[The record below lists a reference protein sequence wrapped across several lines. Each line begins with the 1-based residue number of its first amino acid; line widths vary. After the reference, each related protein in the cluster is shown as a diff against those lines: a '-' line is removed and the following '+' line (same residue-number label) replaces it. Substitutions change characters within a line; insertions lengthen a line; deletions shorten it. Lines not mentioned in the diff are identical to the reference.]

1 MGADVSGGTATADAD
16 LRRLQAEVAS
26 LRDATTRLRSDL
38 LLETDLRGGSIAV
51 VERRVYSEL
60 AFEVAKLRQEAAE
73 RLSSPTA
80 RNAAAEQAALREATE
95 RRLAGLEEQR
105 PLLASTRE
113 LVAGVLVDTR
123 EPASGL
129 SQLRKEAE
137 DRTTKFEAELRAELR
152 SSREESCRRLAA
164 LETERSAF
172 VASADLASELSNL
185 RQETGDRFAGLGTH
199 TSAQE
204 LASELGKL
212 RGESES
218 RFAKLEDELRAE
230 LGRLKQES
238 GQRAH
243 ALEALE
249 IEQRSRAASGALASE
264 LARLRGEAEG
274 RLAALE
280 LQKPTHELAS
290 ELAMLRAEAES
301 RFTEIDGELRV
312 ELCRLRD
319 ESGQRLYTLEI
330 GMKSQAASEDVA
342 PQLAKLQRETE
353 DRFAVLNAKMPGQAL
368 AAELAALRTESET
381 RLTGLEGEMASE
393 VSKLRHESE
402 VRFAHLAAQ
411 KIAPAFS
418 GELAS
423 ELAKLHEGSERRCSE
438 LEAQHKSWA
447 GSLSLEMMSLKSI
460 VGNGDA
466 DVSSRMK
473 SVSERVTELA
483 LSATASE
490 AKAKAGDDALSAK
503 IVALEQS
510 LNGKVEAADAALG
523 RKIEALEQGA
533 AKAGRQL
540 DAERERANECWVSL
554 EKECATKVARS
565 DVDAALEA
573 FARERLGQTALA
585 ADLKSVSERL
595 STLSLDVNAND
606 TKAKSESEA
615 LAKQV
620 LVLQQS
626 FNASARNLLEATR
639 RLDAKA
645 AKEDLDAAIERLGA
659 VESAVEPLGKADA
672 SELPKLQAMVADCV
686 SKNVGLIER
695 AEEHLQRVEAID
707 GTVRVQQTLIDGLDR
722 TLQDHKAIDGAVWMQ
737 QTRLD
742 RLNQML
748 QDQQAHIDDLV
759 GKTQMLVNKAKANE
773 GTLTVY
779 SRRTDLS
786 ASPSPRACWG
796 ATCDSC
802 QECCPPTGRSADF

>member
-1 MGADVSGGTATADAD
+1 
-16 LRRLQAEVAS
+16 
-26 LRDATTRLRSDL
+26 
-38 LLETDLRGGSIAV
+38 
-51 VERRVYSEL
+51 
-60 AFEVAKLRQEAAE
+60 
-73 RLSSPTA
+73 
-80 RNAAAEQAALREATE
+80 
-95 RRLAGLEEQR
+95 
-105 PLLASTRE
+105 
-113 LVAGVLVDTR
+113 
-123 EPASGL
+123 
-129 SQLRKEAE
+129 
-137 DRTTKFEAELRAELR
+137 
-152 SSREESCRRLAA
+152 
-164 LETERSAF
+164 
-172 VASADLASELSNL
+172 
-185 RQETGDRFAGLGTH
+185 
-199 TSAQE
+199 
-204 LASELGKL
+204 
-212 RGESES
+212 
-218 RFAKLEDELRAE
+218 
-230 LGRLKQES
+230 
-238 GQRAH
+238 
-243 ALEALE
+243 
-249 IEQRSRAASGALASE
+249 
-264 LARLRGEAEG
+264 
-274 RLAALE
+274 
-280 LQKPTHELAS
+280 
-290 ELAMLRAEAES
+290 MLRAEAER
-301 RFTEIDGELRV
+301 RFTELDGELRV
-312 ELCRLRD
+312 ELCRLRE
-319 ESGQRLYTLEI
+319 ESGQRLHTLEI
-330 GMKSQAASEDVA
+330 GMNSQAASEDVA

-368 AAELAALRTESET
+368 AAELAALRTESEN
-381 RLTGLEGEMASE
+381 RLTGLEGEIASE
-393 VSKLRHESE
+393 VSKLRNESD

-411 KIAPAFS
+411 RIVPALS
-418 GELAS
+418 G

-473 SVSERVTELA
+473 SVSDRVTELA
-483 LSATASE
+483 LSVTASE

-503 IVALEQS
+503 LVALEQS

-554 EKECATKVARS
+554 EKECATKVAKS

-573 FARERLGQTALA
+573 FARERLGQTALG

-595 STLSLDVNAND
+595 TTLSLDVKATD

-659 VESAVEPLGKADA
+659 VESAVEPLGKAQELSQLSGRVLSLEEVFTFKADA

-695 AEEHLQRVEAID
+695 AEEHLQRVEAIN
-707 GTVRVQQTLIDGLDR
+707 GTVRVQQTRIDGLDR
-722 TLQDHKAIDGAVWMQ
+722 SLQDHKAIDGAVWMQ

-779 SRRTDLS
+779 SRRTDHS
-786 ASPSPRACWG
+786 ASPSPSPRACWG
-796 ATCDSC
+796 ATFDSC